1 MKPDYTN
8 VCLIVEQ
15 AYPLFV
21 ALNGPGTPSLGTH
34 KWVFTAR
41 IRAWLHLD
49 ETGCLCRYGVIT
61 PNTMERLLREADSV
75 CMAGGST
82 LLSVYNH
89 YLVHAERGL
98 AYFAKPGL
106 VKTPDI
112 FRREA
117 VQLQELASLLLS
129 YVAARRDIVRRK
141 YIRGEIDVWYE
152 RHATEFGATQ
162 APRSSDETQPPD
174 KKGGIT
180 WAL

>member
-8 VCLIVEQ
+8 VCLITEQ

-49 ETGCLCRYGVIT
+49 GTGCLCRYGVIT
-61 PNTMERLLREADSV
+61 PSTMERLLREADSV

-89 YLVHAERGL
+89 HLIHVERG
-98 AYFAKPGL
+98 AGL
-106 VKTPDI
+106 
-112 FRREA
+112 FREA
-117 VQLQELASLLLS
+117 RADEDARCLLS
-129 YVAARRDIVRRK
+129 GSGPPTRAGKSTPVLCC
-141 YIRGEIDVWYE
+141 
-152 RHATEFGATQ
+152 
-162 APRSSDETQPPD
+162 RST
-174 KKGGIT
+174 
-180 WAL
+180 